1 VGGGQAHAE
10 SDATAQ
16 VLRAAGLTITA
27 PRRAVYR
34 LLLGRERPVSA
45 GEVFDLLRAGG
56 SRLGITSV
64 YRVLHS
70 FAGAGLVHVFAGEE
84 QQYRICEPGP
94 HAHLV
99 CEGCGRVIERPVDTV
114 RQWLAA
120 AREDA
125 DFVANVERSEVYGLC
140 GRCRSLGR
148 LGEPHPRAGDTL
160 VSLDTLIENE
170 YQCLD

>member
-1 VGGGQAHAE
+1 MGGGQAHA
-10 SDATAQ
+10 DGDGIAQ

-34 LLLGRERPVSA
+34 LLFGRERPVGA
-45 GEVFDLLRAGG
+45 GEVFDLLRADG

-84 QQYRICEPGP
+84 QRYRICDPVP

-99 CEGCGRVIERPVDTV
+99 CEECGRVIERPADTV
-114 RQWLAA
+114 RQWLSA
-120 AREDA
+120 ARHDA
-125 DFVANVERSEVYGLC
+125 DFVANVERSDVYGLC
-140 GRCRSLGR
+140 GRCRPGSHVG
-148 LGEPHPRAGDTL
+148 PTPSASTVGDTP
-160 VSLDTLIENE
+160 
-170 YQCLD
+170 